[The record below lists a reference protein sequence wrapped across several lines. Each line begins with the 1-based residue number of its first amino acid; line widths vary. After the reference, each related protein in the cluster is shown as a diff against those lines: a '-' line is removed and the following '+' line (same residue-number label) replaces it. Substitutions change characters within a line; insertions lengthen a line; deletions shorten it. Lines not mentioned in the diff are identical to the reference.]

1 MWSIACV
8 AYEASTGRKLFDPEA
23 VDGESTGLLASGSV
37 DARSRWN
44 KSSGPGAQDR
54 AAAIVGG
61 DIANIEAAAVTWR
74 KWGSDATAAAVD
86 EQRDRTMLL
95 QMVQTIGPAPEEVTS
110 TIICLDGGTQLMI
123 LFLYPAYPPFDKDD
137 LAPHFF
143 LSGFIPCNR

>member
-1 MWSIACV
+1 M
-8 AYEASTGRKLFDPEA
+8 
-23 VDGESTGLLASGSV
+23 ESLPGCLQAEVWTP
-37 DARSRWN
+37 
-44 KSSGPGAQDR
+44 GPGGIRVAGQALKTER
-54 AAAIVGG
+54 LPAIVGG

>member
-1 MWSIACV
+1 MAGVPSE
-8 AYEASTGRKLFDPEA
+8 EAPPPQPPLSPQHPLQAEVWTP
-23 VDGESTGLLASGSV
+23 
-37 DARSRWN
+37 
-44 KSSGPGAQDR
+44 GPGGIRVGGQALKTER
-54 AAAIVGG
+54 LPAIVGG